1 VRQHHRLLLVA
12 TAVLALFGLAFGFNK
27 VQAASNGGITVSPA
41 YQDVT
46 LSPNQ
51 VSASQ
56 EFFITNNE
64 ALPLTFD
71 LTTVDMGALN
81 DSGGVVFTGL
91 TADYESKYGLA
102 KWINLKQATV
112 TIAARSTQKI
122 EFDIVVDDSFGPGG
136 HYGAIVAKPVFDI
149 SPNQNQIQLSP
160 RIASLLL
167 VKKVGGEV
175 LDLTATNPTIKSRY
189 WKLPD
194 VIKLSFHNKG
204 NVHLVPRGL
213 VIISDSAGHEVG
225 RGVINP
231 ESSYTLPELSRN
243 YSVKINY
250 SKNILWPGKYLVKT
264 AYRFDGSDQLKVQI
278 SNIRLLNLP
287 LIAAIII
294 LPILLLII
302 IVRINRRFG
311 RYIKIPFVFV
321 AKLISRTRVFKWLNR
336 RIFNKIITSK
346 AVVILTPKIASI
358 KPKAKFVVNQI
369 KALRPKPKIKVIE
382 PEEPVKKVK
391 TKATSGA
398 AKLKKLKP
406 KPKKIIA
413 KVKVK
418 KTKPKDRIRV
428 LSSKDLTL
436 DYTKK
441 SYKSV
446 KAKTKK

>member
-1 VRQHHRLLLVA
+1 MRQHYRLLLVT
-12 TAVLALFGLAFGFNK
+12 TAVLALFGLVFGFNK
-27 VQAASNGGITVSPA
+27 VQAATNGGITVSPA

-122 EFDIVVDDSFGPGG
+122 DFGPGG

-149 SPNQNQIQLSP
+149 SPSQNQIQLSP

-167 VKKVGGEV
+167 VRKVGGEV

-231 ESSYTLPELSRN
+231 ESSYTLPEISRN

-250 SKNILWPGKYLVKT
+250 SKSLLWPGKYLLKT

-278 SNIRLLNLP
+278 SNITLLNLP
-287 LIAAIII
+287 LIASIII

-302 IVRINRRFG
+302 ILRIQRMFG
-311 RYIKIPFVFV
+311 RFIKIPFVFV

-336 RIFNKIITSK
+336 RIFNKIISSN

-358 KPKAKFVVNQI
+358 KPKARSVVNQI
-369 KALRPKPKIKVIE
+369 KALRPKPKAKVIE
-382 PEEPVKKVK
+382 PEKPVKKAK
-391 TKATSGA
+391 NKATQGV

-406 KPKKIIA
+406 KSKEIIA

-418 KTKPKDRIRV
+418 KTNPKDRIRV

>member
-1 VRQHHRLLLVA
+1 MRQHYRLLLVT
-12 TAVLALFGLAFGFNK
+12 TAVLALFGLVFGFNK
-27 VQAASNGGITVSPA
+27 VQAATNGGITVSPA

-71 LTTVDMGALN
+71 LATVDMGALN

-122 EFDIVVDDSFGPGG
+122 DFDIVVDDSFGPGG

-149 SPNQNQIQLSP
+149 SPSQNQIQLSP

-175 LDLTATNPTIKSRY
+175 LDLTATNTTIKSRY

-231 ESSYTLPELSRN
+231 ESSYTLPEISRN

-250 SKNILWPGKYLVKT
+250 SKSLLWPGKYLLKT

-278 SNIRLLNLP
+278 SNITLLNLP
-287 LIAAIII
+287 LIASIII

-302 IVRINRRFG
+302 IVRINRMFG
-311 RYIKIPFVFV
+311 RFIKIPFVFV

-336 RIFNKIITSK
+336 RIFNKIISSN

-358 KPKAKFVVNQI
+358 KPKARSVVNQI
-369 KALRPKPKIKVIE
+369 KALRPKPKAKVIE
-382 PEEPVKKVK
+382 PEKPVKKTK
-391 TKATSGA
+391 TKATQGV

-406 KPKKIIA
+406 KSKEIIA

-418 KTKPKDRIRV
+418 KTNPKDRIRV

>member
-1 VRQHHRLLLVA
+1 MRQHHRLLLVT
-12 TAVLALFGLAFGFNK
+12 TAVLALFGLVFGFDK
-27 VQAASNGGITVSPA
+27 VQAATNGGITVSPA

-122 EFDIVVDDSFGPGG
+122 DFDIVVDDSFGPGG

-149 SPNQNQIQLSP
+149 SPSQNQIQLSP

-231 ESSYTLPELSRN
+231 ESSYTLPEISRN

-250 SKNILWPGKYLVKT
+250 SKSLLWPGKYLLKT

-278 SNIRLLNLP
+278 SNITLLNLP
-287 LIAAIII
+287 LIASIII

-302 IVRINRRFG
+302 ILRIQRMFG
-311 RYIKIPFVFV
+311 RFIKIPFVFV

-336 RIFNKIITSK
+336 RIFNKIISSN

-358 KPKAKFVVNQI
+358 KPKARSVVNQI
-369 KALRPKPKIKVIE
+369 KALRPKPKAKVIE
-382 PEEPVKKVK
+382 PEKPVKKAK
-391 TKATSGA
+391 NKATQGV

-406 KPKKIIA
+406 KSKEIIA

-418 KTKPKDRIRV
+418 KTNPKDRIRV

>member
-1 VRQHHRLLLVA
+1 MRQHHRLLLVT
-12 TAVLALFGLAFGFNK
+12 TAVLALFGLVFGFNK
-27 VQAASNGGITVSPA
+27 VQAATNGGITVSPA

-71 LTTVDMGALN
+71 LATVDMGALN

-122 EFDIVVDDSFGPGG
+122 DFDIVVDDSFGPGG

-149 SPNQNQIQLSP
+149 SPSQNQIQLSP

-231 ESSYTLPELSRN
+231 ESSYTLPEISRN

-250 SKNILWPGKYLVKT
+250 SKIILWPGKYLLKT

-278 SNIRLLNLP
+278 SNITLLNLP
-287 LIAAIII
+287 LIASIII
-294 LPILLLII
+294 LPIFLLII
-302 IVRINRRFG
+302 IVRIHRMFG

-336 RIFNKIITSK
+336 RIFSKIINNK

-358 KPKAKFVVNQI
+358 KPKARSVVNQI
-369 KALRPKPKIKVIE
+369 KTLKPKPKTKVIE
-382 PEEPVKKVK
+382 PEKPVKKAK
-391 TKATSGA
+391 TKATPGV

-406 KPKKIIA
+406 KPKEIIA

>member
-1 VRQHHRLLLVA
+1 MRQHYRLLLVT
-12 TAVLALFGLAFGFNK
+12 TAVLALFGLVFGFNK
-27 VQAASNGGITVSPA
+27 VQAATNGGITVSPA

-71 LTTVDMGALN
+71 LATVDMGALN

-122 EFDIVVDDSFGPGG
+122 DFDIVVDDSFGPGG

-149 SPNQNQIQLSP
+149 SPSQNQIQLSP

-231 ESSYTLPELSRN
+231 ESSYTLPEISRN

-250 SKNILWPGKYLVKT
+250 SKSLLWPGKYLLKT

-278 SNIRLLNLP
+278 SNITLLNLP
-287 LIAAIII
+287 LIASIII
-294 LPILLLII
+294 LPILLLFIL
-302 IVRINRRFG
+302 VRINRMFG

-336 RIFNKIITSK
+336 RIFNKIISSN

-358 KPKAKFVVNQI
+358 KPKARSVVNQI
-369 KALRPKPKIKVIE
+369 KALRPKPKAKVIE
-382 PEEPVKKVK
+382 PEKPVKKTK
-391 TKATSGA
+391 TKATQGV

-406 KPKKIIA
+406 KSKEIIA

-418 KTKPKDRIRV
+418 KTNPKDRIRV